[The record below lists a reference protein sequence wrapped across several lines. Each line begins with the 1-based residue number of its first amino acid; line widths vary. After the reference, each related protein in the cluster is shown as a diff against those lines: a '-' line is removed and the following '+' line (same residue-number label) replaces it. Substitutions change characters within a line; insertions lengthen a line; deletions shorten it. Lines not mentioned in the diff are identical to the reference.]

1 MSGYSVARLDEIDEI
16 DDGRVPWRPVRHH
29 LGMTSFG
36 MNAFTAP
43 NAGDRLIN
51 EHDESHDASEEVYL
65 VTQGRA
71 RFELDGEHLDAPAG
85 TFVFVR
91 SEVTRTAFAEEPGTT
106 LLAVGGVPGKAY
118 EPSGWEIWA
127 PLNKSYQAGDYET
140 VAVGLREAVE
150 ENPQYAGLLYNLACV
165 ESLTGRTP
173 DAIDHLRRAIDMSDQ
188 YREYAKGDTDFD
200 AIRGEPG
207 FKELVPA

>member
-51 EHDESHDASEEVYL
+51 EHDESHDESEEVYL

-85 TFVFVR
+85 TFVYVKP
-91 SEVTRTAFAEEPGTT
+91 EVTRTAFAEEPGTT
-106 LLAVGGVPGKAY
+106 LLAVGGVPEG
-118 EPSGWEIWA
+118 
-127 PLNKSYQAGDYET
+127 
-140 VAVGLREAVE
+140 VRAVRLGVLGAAQQVVR
-150 ENPQYAGLLYNLACV
+150 
-165 ESLTGRTP
+165 GR
-173 DAIDHLRRAIDMSDQ
+173 
-188 YREYAKGDTDFD
+188 
-200 AIRGEPG
+200 
-207 FKELVPA
+207 